1 MRKFF
6 AAMVFMALAGTLA
19 LAAPP
24 QDRDD
29 RRDRDE
35 RHDNGKHKGDKH
47 GDRDD
52 DGDRHDNGKHKG
64 WYKHGDRDDYRDWDY
79 DHERVRPGRAYPHGR
94 YEHVREVYVAR
105 RFDSRTRHI
114 FLYDN
119 SDWVVASY
127 DVDRCRDW
135 QWERDQVYVYD
146 DDHHPGWYL
155 LFNARLGR
163 YVHVEYF
170 GVH

>member
-1 MRKFF
+1 MRKLFTGI
-6 AAMVFMALAGTLA
+6 VFMALAGTLA

-29 RRDRDE
+29 RRDKDE
-35 RHDNGKHKGDKH
+35 RLDNGKHKGRDKH
-47 GDRDD
+47 GDDD
-52 DGDRHDNGKHKG
+52 RGDHDNGKHKG
-64 WYKHGDRDDYRDWDY
+64 WDNPNNPHYRDWDS
-79 DHERVRPGRAYPHGR
+79 DHERIRPGRAYPHGR
-94 YEHVREVYVAR
+94 YDHVREVFVAR
-105 RFDSRTRHI
+105 RFDYRTRHI

-119 SDWVVASY
+119 SDWVVAQY
-127 DVDRCRDW
+127 DLDRCRDW
-135 QWERDQVYVYD
+135 QWDRDQVYVYD

>member
-1 MRKFF
+1 M
-6 AAMVFMALAGTLA
+6 ATAMTIVTGIPTTIASGRVALI
-19 LAAPP
+19 
-24 QDRDD
+24 
-29 RRDRDE
+29 
-35 RHDNGKHKGDKH
+35 
-47 GDRDD
+47 
-52 DGDRHDNGKHKG
+52 
-64 WYKHGDRDDYRDWDY
+64 
-79 DHERVRPGRAYPHGR
+79 PHGR
-94 YEHVREVYVAR
+94 YDHVREVFVAR
-105 RFDSRTRHI
+105 RFDYRTRHI

-135 QWERDQVYVYD
+135 QWDRDQVYVYD

-170 GVH
+170 GAH

>member
-1 MRKFF
+1 MREFF
-6 AAMVFMALAGTLA
+6 AAMVFMALAGTFA
-19 LAAPP
+19 PAAPP

-35 RHDNGKHKGDKH
+35 HRNWKHD
-47 GDRDD
+47 
-52 DGDRHDNGKHKG
+52 
-64 WYKHGDRDDYRDWDY
+64 
-79 DHERVRPGRAYPHGR
+79 EARVRPGRVYPHGR

-105 RFDSRTRHI
+105 RFDYPTRHI

-119 SDWVVASY
+119 SDWVVPAY
-127 DVDRCRDW
+127 DLDRCRDW
-135 QWERDQVYVYD
+135 QWDHDQVYVYD

-155 LFNARLGR
+155 LFNARHGR

>member
-6 AAMVFMALAGTLA
+6 AGMVFMALTGALA
-19 LAAPP
+19 LTAPP

-35 RHDNGKHKGDKH
+35 RHDNGKHQGQEKREGDE
-47 GDRDD
+47 
-52 DGDRHDNGKHKG
+52 DRHDNGKHKG
-64 WYKHGDRDDYRDWDY
+64 WDNPNNPHYEHWDA
-79 DHERVRPGRAYPHGR
+79 ENARVKPGRAYPYGR
-94 YEHVREVYVAR
+94 YDHVREVFVAR
-105 RFDSRTRHI
+105 GIDYRTRRVV
-114 FLYDN
+114 LYDN
-119 SDWVVASY
+119 SNWVVASY
-127 DVDRCRDW
+127 DLDRCRDW
-135 QWERDQVYVYD
+135 QWDRDQVYVYD

-170 GVH
+170 GLH